1 MQEVLTLLDLALAAL
16 REKKEIFA
24 RLEREPELILT
35 DLFDPSLTHPYYEF
49 PFRVVEHS
57 EELGSQ
63 RMSYHQIQERLA
75 DIIASYLSDLDSGVK
90 ISLKNKNYYPSSCI
104 ISFQDY
110 PIVEFDFYRH
120 TFKDL
125 RKEYAENLERNF
137 EYASKTAKETREE
150 FTKWTKWYSTPALM
164 LDGGGWWEKLFFLFH
179 RKRIIAAVR
188 SKAEAARARLTLDEE
203 MAAKAGDKL
212 RKYKEVQ
219 QELKR
224 KYDFWEGYFVGKLGY
239 RKSGQQQ

>member
-1 MQEVLTLLDLALAAL
+1 MQDILALCDLAIDVI
-16 REKKEIFA
+16 RKKKEIFA

-35 DLFDPSLTHPYYEF
+35 DLFNPSLSHPYYEL
-49 PFRVVEHS
+49 PFRTIEHS
-57 EELGSQ
+57 EELGLQ
-63 RMSYHQIQERLA
+63 RMYYHQMQERLA
-75 DIIASYLSDLDSGVK
+75 GIIACYFNKLDADVI
-90 ISLKNKNYYPSSCI
+90 ISLKNKNFYPSSCI
-104 ISFQDY
+104 VYFQDY
-110 PIVEFDFYRH
+110 PIAEFDFYRH

-137 EYASKTAKETREE
+137 EYASKTTKETKEE
-150 FTKWTKWYSTPALM
+150 FDKWTKWHSDPASM
-164 LDGGGWWEKLFFLFH
+164 LDGGGWCEKLFFLFH
-179 RKRIIAAVR
+179 RKQIMAGAR